1 MSRIEM
7 VSPCESRL
15 SMARGA
21 DANRS
26 PILVEC
32 LAIQS
37 YRGYTYCRAHLGSL
51 YAIEGERGSATGHVR
66 ASDL

>member
-1 MSRIEM
+1 M
-7 VSPCESRL
+7 VSPAVSRQG
-15 SMARGA
+15 MITGA

-32 LAIQS
+32 LAVQS
-37 YRGYTYCRAHLGSL
+37 YRGYTYRRAHLGSL
-51 YAIEGERGSATGHVR
+51 HAIEGERGSTTGHVR